1 MTSTYFSPRSRTPS
15 RLEGGIGRVEE
26 SVKVLADTGLQV
38 P

>member
-1 MTSTYFSPRSRTPS
+1 MSSGSLEDGVS
-15 RLEGGIGRVEE
+15 RLEGGIGRVEG